1 MASGRHLA
9 RPRPALEGARLL
21 VQKAGRKLFPLLRGL
36 PRPGH
41 SILYSPLDAVLPGVQ
56 EYSRAVQTLRDARDR
71 PFSLAGGARVSGQE
85 MGLPEPSREGDRRCE
100 SQAPGRMQSCPIR
113 LYLPDTNVEIK
124 FLPISRQS
132 VAAMKPEI

>member
-71 PFSLAGGARVSGQE
+71 PFNLAGGARVSGRE
-85 MGLPEPSREGDRRCE
+85 MGLPEPSRKVPEGV
-100 SQAPGRMQSCPIR
+100 SP
-113 LYLPDTNVEIK
+113 
-124 FLPISRQS
+124 
-132 VAAMKPEI
+132 KPLAECRAVPSDCTCQTRI